1 MESNQGKWE
10 QGLQHKRCVLQGPLV
25 DKVSL
30 SLLRSGEADDG
41 GNMLQGHTTA
51 AAQAEGPKG
60 DGSKMENGTSSISTQ
75 PVQAKTPD
83 GQNQEAVDCL
93 SSPPEPA
100 SARAAPNTQYLF
112 LSHNFIHSKLK
123 SFNPP
128 CSIEVQLETDGEGQN
143 SVHQGMLCD
152 SASKGY
158 YCLTAPPRE
167 LLLGKEIYGLR
178 LRADGRIILQLRDR
192 SKPLQVDEGRRR
204 VGGAAQYCSNAG

>member
-1 MESNQGKWE
+1 
-10 QGLQHKRCVLQGPLV
+10 
-25 DKVSL
+25 
-30 SLLRSGEADDG
+30 
-41 GNMLQGHTTA
+41 MLQGYTTA

-60 DGSKMENGTSSISTQ
+60 DGSKENGGTSSISTQ
-75 PVQAKTPD
+75 PVPAKSAD
-83 GQNQEAVDCL
+83 GQHQETIDCL
-93 SSPPEPA
+93 SSPPG
-100 SARAAPNTQYLF
+100 SARAPNTQYLF

-128 CSIEVQLETDGEGQN
+128 CAIEVQLETDGEGQN
-143 SVHQGMLCD
+143 SVHQGMLTD

-167 LLLGKEIYGLR
+167 LLVGKEIYGLR

-204 VGGAAQYCSNAG
+204 VGDGSHCCGNET